1 MPEHP
6 PLRVL
11 IVDDEP
17 LGRQRV
23 AGLVRKERGVEI
35 VGMIGDGVSAVEA
48 IRSLSPDLVFLDVQM
63 PGMTGLEVVRTI
75 GPADMP
81 ATVFVTAYDKHA
93 LAAFDLAAID
103 YLVKPF
109 DDERFE
115 EAFHRARRM
124 ARLEETSRLRDML
137 LAVLQGTGEQAP
149 TVKTATR
156 PGVGARARYLERI
169 PVESLGK
176 VRFIPV
182 SDIDYILASGP
193 YAELVVGDRKHLLRG
208 DATREPARPRALF
221 PRPPPAIAADR
232 GRAAQAPGGDCDV
245 QLRNGGR
252 SRSRARGARSSRR
265 PAMSPSP
272 RRGPHPVWVEARIPP
287 RLRLPGRSCNAPRS
301 VNRSPRAREIRR
313 RYQHSSRFAP
323 NARARALGVASERLQ
338 RQASAPSSIAP
349 RVDYTAV
356 CARGVQIFEGG
367 EGTS

>member
-23 AGLVRKERGVEI
+23 AGLVRKERSVEI

-48 IRSLSPDLVFLDVQM
+48 IRSLAPDLVFLDIQM

-75 GPADMP
+75 GPAEMP

-115 EAFHRARRM
+115 KAFQRARRM
-124 ARLEETSRLRDML
+124 ARLEEGSRLRDKL
-137 LAVLQGTGEQAP
+137 LAVLQETGGQAP
-149 TVKTATR
+149 TMKMPTR
-156 PGVGARARYLERI
+156 ARTGARYLERI
-169 PVESLGK
+169 PVESRGK

-193 YAELVVGDRKHLLRG
+193 YAELVVGDRKHLI
-208 DATREPARPRALF
+208 REAMQNLENQLDPARFFRVHRSAIVQLDRVDALLK
-221 PRPPPAIAADR
+221 
-232 GRAAQAPGGDCDV
+232 APGGDCDV
-245 QLRNGGR
+245 QLRNGVKI
-252 SRSRARGARSSRR
+252 A
-265 PAMSPSP
+265 
-272 RRGPHPVWVEARIPP
+272 V
-287 RLRLPGRSCNAPRS
+287 
-301 VNRSPRAREIRR
+301 
-313 RYQHSSRFAP
+313 
-323 NARARALGVASERLQ
+323 ARARREELEKRL
-338 RQASAPSSIAP
+338 A
-349 RVDYTAV
+349 T
-356 CARGVQIFEGG
+356 
-367 EGTS
+367 